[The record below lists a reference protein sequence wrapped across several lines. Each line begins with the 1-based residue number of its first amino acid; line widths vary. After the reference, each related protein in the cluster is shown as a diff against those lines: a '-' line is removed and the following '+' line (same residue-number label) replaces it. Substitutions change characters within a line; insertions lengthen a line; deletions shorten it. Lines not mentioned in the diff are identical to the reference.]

1 MTHHTSTPDHPG
13 AAYDRLAP
21 HYDEF
26 TAGYAYERW
35 ISAIEDH
42 AAALGLRGRRA
53 LDLGCGTGSS
63 TAPLLARGYSV
74 VACDISPGM
83 IREARRK
90 YPRYADS
97 FEVADMRHL
106 PELGEFDLV
115 LCLDDAVNYLLRQQD
130 LEATFRCV
138 ARALSPTG
146 IFAFDLNSVYT
157 YRTAFAQ
164 AMVKEGDD
172 VFMAWKGETSPQFR
186 PGGIGAATVEIFSR
200 RGDGLW
206 ERSAMRHV
214 QRHHPPHAVR
224 AALWS
229 AGLRC
234 ETFGQHPGAQ
244 LEDDFDEERHIKVV
258 YFARHVGAARRLT
271 GEPRTGH
278 LSS

>member
-1 MTHHTSTPDHPG
+1 MTQTTSADQTA

-21 HYDEF
+21 HYDDF
-26 TAGYAYERW
+26 TAGYAYEPW
-35 ISAIEDH
+35 IAAIEKR
-42 AAALGLRGRRA
+42 AEALGLRGRRA

-83 IREARRK
+83 VREARRK
-90 YPRYADS
+90 HPRDAQS
-97 FEVADMRHL
+97 FVVADMRRL

-115 LCLDDAVNYLLRQQD
+115 LCLDDAINYLLGYED
-130 LEATFRCV
+130 LEATFKCV

-146 IFAFDLNSVYT
+146 IFAFDLNSLYT

-172 VFMAWKGETSPQFR
+172 VFMTWRGESSPEFR

-214 QRHHPPHAVR
+214 QRHHSPQAVR
-224 AALWS
+224 AALS
-229 AGLRC
+229 RAGLCC
-234 ETFGQHPGAQ
+234 EVVGQHPGAR
-244 LEDDFDEERHIKVV
+244 LEDGFDEERHIKVV
-258 YFARHVGAARRLT
+258 YFARHVSAMSRL
-271 GEPRTGH
+271 GQPVHAG
-278 LSS
+278 S

>member
-1 MTHHTSTPDHPG
+1 MALHTSTPDQTA
-13 AAYDRLAP
+13 AAYDCLAP
-21 HYDEF
+21 HYDDF

-35 ISAIEDH
+35 IAAIEDR
-42 AAALGLRGRRA
+42 ASSLGLCGRRA

-63 TAPLLARGYSV
+63 TAPLLSRGYSV

-83 IREARRK
+83 VREAQRK
-90 YPRYADS
+90 HPTHARS
-97 FEVADMRHL
+97 FVVADMRRL
-106 PELGEFDLV
+106 PDLGEFDLV
-115 LCLDDAVNYLLRQQD
+115 LCLDDAINYLLSQHD
-130 LEATFRCV
+130 LEATFGCV

-172 VFMAWKGETSPQFR
+172 VFMAWRGETSPQFR

-206 ERSAMRHV
+206 QRSAMRHV
-214 QRHHPPHAVR
+214 QRHHPHRSVR
-224 AALWS
+224 AALAS

-234 ETFGQHPGAQ
+234 EVVGQHPGAS
-244 LEDDFDEERHIKVV
+244 LEDGFDEERHIKVV
-258 YFARHVGAARRLT
+258 YFATHAQAPGRRARHAHV
-271 GEPRTGH
+271 P
-278 LSS
+278 S